1 MRALLDPANGRLDMV
16 PRADRIVRPGFST
29 GSVGFP
35 SMFFQGRYEGYV
47 DDLVILAHEAGHG
60 VQNML
65 MDSAGV
71 LPRYAGG
78 PSYFTESF
86 AMLNELL
93 MLEHLATTSPDTAD
107 RRYFRRRLLEN
118 ALGLFANAHE
128 SLLELQIY
136 DSAAA
141 GRALSADDI
150 EALTQR
156 TGAAFSVWYGPGS
169 ERRLQWLQPIQFYT
183 WPLYRVNYVL
193 ARLLALGYLEQL
205 HRDPAGFQRRYAQLL
220 RNGYDAPPD
229 VLLQKFMGIRL
240 RDRSLVDGAV
250 DVIARW
256 MDEGTR

>member
-1 MRALLDPANGRLDMV
+1 
-16 PRADRIVRPGFST
+16 
-29 GSVGFP
+29 
-35 SMFFQGRYEGYV
+35 
-47 DDLVILAHEAGHG
+47 
-60 VQNML
+60 ML

-71 LPRYAGG
+71 LPRDAGG

-193 ARLLALGYLEQL
+193 ARLLALGYLDQM

>member
-16 PRADRIVRPGFST
+16 PRPDRVVRPGFST
-29 GSVGFP
+29 GSVGYP
-35 SMFFQGRYEGYV
+35 SMFFQGRYEGYT

-71 LPRYAGG
+71 LPRYSGG

-93 MLEHLATTSPDTAD
+93 LLEHLSATSTDSVE

-141 GRALSADDI
+141 GRALGADDI

-156 TGAAFSVWYGPGS
+156 TGTAFSIWYGPGS

-193 ARLLALGYLEQL
+193 ARLLALGYLDQM
-205 HRDPAGFQRRYAQLL
+205 HRDPAGFQTRYLRLL
-220 RNGYDAPPD
+220 RNGYDAPPE
-229 VLLQKFMGIRL
+229 VLLRRFMGIDL
-240 RDRSLVDGAV
+240 RGESLVNGAV

-256 MDEGTR
+256 MNE